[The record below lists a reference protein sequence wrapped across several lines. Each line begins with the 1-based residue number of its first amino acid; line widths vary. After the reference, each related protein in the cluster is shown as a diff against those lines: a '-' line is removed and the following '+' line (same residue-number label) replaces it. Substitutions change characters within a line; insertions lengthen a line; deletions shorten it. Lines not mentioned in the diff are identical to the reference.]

1 MMKMARQISMETLNA
16 KIEKA
21 EQNVI
26 RTKKAYE
33 SATEELKKLL
43 DKRDAIKRDEI
54 MNAIKKSKRSYDE
67 ILEFLS
73 EGDQE

>member
-1 MMKMARQISMETLNA
+1 MARQISMETLNA

-54 MNAIKKSKRSYDE
+54 MNAIIKSKRSSDE

>member
-1 MMKMARQISMETLNA
+1 MARQISMETLNA

-26 RTKKAYE
+26 KTKKAYE

-54 MNAIKKSKRSYDE
+54 MNAIIKSKRSYDE
-67 ILEFLS
+67 ILKFLS
-73 EGDQE
+73 EDDKE

>member
-1 MMKMARQISMETLNA
+1 METLNA

-26 RTKKAYE
+26 KTKKAYE

-54 MNAIKKSKRSYDE
+54 MNAIIKSKRSYDE
-67 ILEFLS
+67 ILKFLS
-73 EGDQE
+73 EDDKE

>member
-16 KIEKA
+16 KIEKE

-54 MNAIKKSKRSYDE
+54 MNAIIKSKRIYDE

>member
-1 MMKMARQISMETLNA
+1 MARQISMETLNA

-54 MNAIKKSKRSYDE
+54 MNAIIKSKRSYDE
-67 ILEFLS
+67 TLEFLS

>member
-1 MMKMARQISMETLNA
+1 MARRISMETLNA

-26 RTKKAYE
+26 RIKKAYE
-33 SATEELKKLL
+33 AADEELKELL
-43 DKRDAIKRDEI
+43 DKRDAMKRDEI
-54 MNAIKKSKRSYDE
+54 MNAIIKSKRSYDE

>member
-1 MMKMARQISMETLNA
+1 MKKARQISMETLKA
-16 KIEKA
+16 KIENA

-43 DKRDAIKRDEI
+43 NKRC
-54 MNAIKKSKRSYDE
+54 
-67 ILEFLS
+67 
-73 EGDQE
+73 